1 MLFFS
6 SRRGMASILLL
17 FYLAKI
23 EEDQWIQVRP
33 ANMEAA
39 DEAGNNCPEFMA
51 DLVEGAA

>member
-1 MLFFS
+1 
-6 SRRGMASILLL
+6 MASILLL